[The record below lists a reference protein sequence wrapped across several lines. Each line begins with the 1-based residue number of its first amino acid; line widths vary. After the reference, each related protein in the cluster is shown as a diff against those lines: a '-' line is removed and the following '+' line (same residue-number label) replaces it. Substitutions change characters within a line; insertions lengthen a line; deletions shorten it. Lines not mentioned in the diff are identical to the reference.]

1 MFYDIYSIPRNSL
14 SRRNLKWKMR
24 YELST
29 SSRSRQKALN
39 SLFITHNELD
49 AMLFST
55 LLIAPSVDELQ
66 RTKIHKIFILKSL
79 SCYQTQSL
87 PLNAVVYF
95 SNQSEARFFLRIFF
109 ISLQLF
115 RIEWEEHFFFVFFS
129 AYSAALFRWC
139 QRKTR

>member
-29 SSRSRQKALN
+29 SSRSRQNALN

-95 SNQSEARFFLRIFF
+95 SNQREVRFFLRIFF

-115 RIEWEEHFFFVFFS
+115 RIEWEEDFFFFFFS

-139 QRKTR
+139 QKKTR